1 METIRTRQC
10 VYFGER
16 VGKCRDWF
24 FEQVKDRPMGSV
36 SKRLRQFFDFIPG
49 PVREVKNRS
58 LTNSPRLRQFPAC
71 KSTAFPRV

>member
-1 METIRTRQC
+1 METVRTRQW

-36 SKRLRQFFDFIPG
+36 PKRLRQFFDFIPG
-49 PVREVKNRS
+49 PVGEAKNPV
-58 LTNSPRLRQFPAC
+58 TH
-71 KSTAFPRV
+71 